1 MFLLCRGRE
10 NWYSYSGKQP
20 GSIQESQVC
29 AFLVAQQFSSRI
41 DKPKTCART
50 FLMSPVQARARQRQP
65 GSSPSV
71 PVQLP
76 IALRDSMDVK
86 FTSRWCPLQGWGVS
100 DPKWDMVGGIWGV
113 KNVYTGVFTL

>member
-1 MFLLCRGRE
+1 
-10 NWYSYSGKQP
+10 
-20 GSIQESQVC
+20 
-29 AFLVAQQFSSRI
+29 
-41 DKPKTCART
+41 
-50 FLMSPVQARARQRQP
+50 MSPVQARARQRQP